1 MPNIT
6 FSSPNMQK
14 DVTVYA
20 VAGSTDKTVL
30 KHAKANKVPLPFE
43 CEDGTCG
50 SCVVLVSPLED
61 KPRMSQA
68 LTEKERFTL
77 SAAGLISRQELEDA
91 VVKDMPPAYR
101 LGCQFIPRDENVLI
115 EFDGEAGKRI
125 IK

>member
-6 FSSPNMQK
+6 FSSPNMKK

-20 VAGSTDKTVL
+20 VAGTTDKSVL
-30 KHAKANKVPLPFE
+30 KLAKANNVPLPFE
-43 CEDGTCG
+43 CEDGMCG

-68 LTEKERFTL
+68 LTDKERSTL
-77 SAAGLISRQELEDA
+77 SAAGLISKRELEDA

-101 LGCQFIPRDENVLI
+101 LGCQFIPRDEDVLI
-115 EFDGEAGKRI
+115 EFDGEAGKRVP
-125 IK
+125 K